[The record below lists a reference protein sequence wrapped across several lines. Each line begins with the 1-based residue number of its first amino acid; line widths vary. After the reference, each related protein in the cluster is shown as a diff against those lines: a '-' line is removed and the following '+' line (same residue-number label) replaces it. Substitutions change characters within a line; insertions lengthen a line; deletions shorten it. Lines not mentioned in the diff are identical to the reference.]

1 MKKTIKYVAGALA
14 YGLPAMVMAQGIT
27 SDLSNLGLNEFGNET
42 NLGTNVALIA
52 TIARIINILLGFLGV
67 IAVVLVLLGGF
78 KWMTA
83 AGNEDKIGE
92 AKKLMGAGVVGLV
105 IILAAYAIAAFVV
118 NQLASATSYNQG

>member
-1 MKKTIKYVAGALA
+1 MKKAIRYISGAVA
-14 YGLPAMVMAQGIT
+14 YGLPAMVMAQGVG
-27 SDLSNLGLNEFGNET
+27 DLSNLGLNEFSANT
-42 NLGTNVALIA
+42 NLGTNIELIS
-52 TIARIINILLGFLGV
+52 TVARIINILLGFLGV

-105 IILAAYAIAAFVV
+105 IILAAYAIAAFVI
-118 NQLASATSYNQG
+118 NQLVQATGYQG

>member
-1 MKKTIKYVAGALA
+1 MKKTIKYITGALA
-14 YGLPAMVMAQGIT
+14 YGLPAMALAQLG
-27 SDLSNLGLNEFGNET
+27 DLSNLGLNEFASNT
-42 NLGTNVALIA
+42 NLGTNIELIS

-67 IAVVLVLLGGF
+67 IAVILVLLGGF

-105 IILAAYAIAAFVV
+105 IILAAYAIAAFVI
-118 NQLASATSYNQG
+118 NQLVDATGYQG